1 MEITIKPEEIKDLTI
16 EGSKLLIKQE
26 AEDKLLQLLQLK
38 DKVEEAIESAKK
50 AIVESGTK
58 LSPDF
63 RGFYGSKIKGYLKAS
78 GFKYDAINKEYQK
91 KTERTYPDTEKIENY
106 KTQHGSLPEGVV
118 ENKREEKLYFTVNK
132 GRALP

>member
-1 MEITIKPEEIKDLTI
+1 MEITIKPEEIKELSQ
-16 EGSKLLIKQE
+16 EGGKLLILKE
-26 AEDKLLQLLQLK
+26 SENKLMQLLKLK
-38 DKVEEAIESAKK
+38 DQIDEAIDKAREVIMEAGKK
-50 AIVESGTK
+50 IT
-58 LSPDF
+58 PDF
-63 RGFYGSKIKGYLKAS
+63 KGFYGGGVKAYIKKS
-78 GFKYDAINKEYQK
+78 GFKYEVINEEYQK